1 MVLSRQGKHAD
12 AESEFQSVLDA
23 RLRVLG
29 PDHPDTLVARR
40 RLQSLQNDR
49 RD

>member
-12 AESEFQSVLDA
+12 AESEFRQVLDA